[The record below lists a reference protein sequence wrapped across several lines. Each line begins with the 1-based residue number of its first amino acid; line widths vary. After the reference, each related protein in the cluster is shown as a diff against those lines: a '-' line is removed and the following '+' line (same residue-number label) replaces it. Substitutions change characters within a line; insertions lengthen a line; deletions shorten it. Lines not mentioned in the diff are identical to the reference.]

1 MPDFLK
7 GRAAWILT
15 LVLVVQAALFY
26 TLSHGEAIPLAR
38 PLSEFPRE
46 LGAWTMTNEDTVAPD
61 IREVLRADDYL
72 SRNYANASFSVPA
85 NLFVVFFKSQRT
97 GQTPHSPRNCLPGAG
112 WIYASYNIVPVSI
125 PGQAEPIEVNRYV
138 VTRGD
143 AKDLVMYWYQ
153 SHGRVVASE
162 YKAKIY
168 VVADALR
175 YNRTDTALVRVVVPI
190 TTSEDAASAA
200 AVQFVQTFFVQLRDF
215 LPS

>member
-1 MPDFLK
+1 MPEFLK
-7 GRAAWILT
+7 GRAAQILT
-15 LVLVVQAALFY
+15 LVLIGQAVLFY

-38 PLSEFPRE
+38 PLNEFPKDIGDWHTVTE
-46 LGAWTMTNEDTVAPD
+46 ETVAPD
-61 IREVLRADDYL
+61 VREVLRADDYL

-85 NLFVVFFKSQRT
+85 NLFVVFFRSQRT

-112 WIYASYNIVPVSI
+112 WIPTSSAIVPVTI
-125 PGQAEPIEVNRYV
+125 PGLAEPIEVNRYV
-138 VTRGD
+138 VSRGD

-190 TTSEDAASAA
+190 RTSADAATAA
-200 AVQFVQTFFVQLRDF
+200 AIQFVQSFFTQLRGF

>member
-1 MPDFLK
+1 MPEFLK
-7 GRAAWILT
+7 GRAVQILT
-15 LVLVVQAALFY
+15 LVLVTQAVLFY
-26 TLSHGEAIPLAR
+26 TLSHGEAVPLMR
-38 PLSEFPRE
+38 PLSDFPKE
-46 LGAWTMTNEDTVAPD
+46 IGGWQMTAEETVAPD

-72 SRNYANASFSVPA
+72 NRNYANSAFSNAA
-85 NLFVVFFKSQRT
+85 NLFVVFFRSQRT
-97 GQTPHSPRNCLPGAG
+97 GQTPHSPRNCLPGSG
-112 WIYASYNIVPVSI
+112 WIPTSSAIVPVRI
-125 PGQAEPIEVNRYV
+125 PGVAEPIEINRYIV
-138 VTRGD
+138 SRGS

-190 TTSEDAASAA
+190 TGSEDAAAQTA
-200 AVQFVQTFFVQLRDF
+200 IHFVQSFFTQLRGF